1 MMYKTILVP
10 YDGSKPSE
18 RALKHA
24 VSLAK
29 SMDSTILLLNVIPEI
44 ILPPFAARE
53 AAFGGKSVKEHLKE
67 LYFDM
72 KKDAQ
77 KILDAKKTEFGD
89 QIKIQT
95 LTALGRA
102 SEKIL
107 EAIKEKN
114 PDLIIMGTTGLSGIS
129 KILGMGSVARNVS
142 EKSPRPVLLI
152 H

>member
-1 MMYKTILVP
+1 MYKTILVP

-29 SMDSTILLLNVIPEI
+29 SLDSTVLLLNVIQEV

-53 AAFGGKSVKEHLKE
+53 AAFGGKSTKEFLKE
-67 LYFDM
+67 LYYDM

-77 KILDAKKTEFGD
+77 KKLDAKKAEYQD

-95 LTALGRA
+95 LTTLGRA

-107 EAIKEKN
+107 ETIKEKD
-114 PDLIIMGTTGLSGIS
+114 PDLVIMGTTGLSGIA
-129 KILGMGSVARNVS
+129 KIMGIGSVARAIS